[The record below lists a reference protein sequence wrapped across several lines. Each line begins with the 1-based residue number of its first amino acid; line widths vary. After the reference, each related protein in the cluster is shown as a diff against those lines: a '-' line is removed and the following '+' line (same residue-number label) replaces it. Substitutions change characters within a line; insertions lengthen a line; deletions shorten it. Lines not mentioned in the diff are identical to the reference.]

1 MTLLLGVGGHD
12 LGVGGGLHRPVAP
25 MLAVAGQVPVGAWAY
40 EFKWDGVRAI
50 VEPSGGRTRLTSRNL
65 RDITNS
71 YPEIAEANGALG
83 GLRAVLDGEIVA
95 LDERGAPSFARLQH
109 RMHVARPSSMLVVST
124 PVHLYLFDLLELDG
138 HPLIGEPYTR
148 RRELLD
154 QLGLSG
160 GLVYAPPSFTADRI
174 TGADMLVAARES
186 GLEGVV
192 AKRLTSTYRP
202 GQRSQDWIKT
212 ALERSAEV
220 IVCGWKP
227 GAGRRLG
234 MIGSVML
241 GAYDE
246 QGRLVYVGHVGTGF
260 TEAALRELAALLEP
274 LAIDASPLDVPAPRE
289 HSRDARWIEPVL
301 VAEVVY
307 RTLTPDGRLRHPS
320 WRGLRPDKAP
330 DGVYWHEAPR

>member
-1 MTLLLGVGGHD
+1 MPVLTGACGHD
-12 LGVGGGLHRPVAP
+12 QRVVAALHRPVAP
-25 MLAVAGQVPVGAWAY
+25 MLAVAGRVPAGPWAY

-65 RDITNS
+65 RDITDS
-71 YPEIAEANGALG
+71 YPEIAEANGGLG
-83 GLRAVLDGEIVA
+83 SLRAVLDGEIVA

-109 RMHVARPSSMLVVST
+109 RMHVARPSSALVVSV
-124 PVHLYLFDLLELDG
+124 PVHLYLFDVLELDG
-138 HPLIGEPYTR
+138 RPLIGEPYTR

-154 QLGLSG
+154 QLGLGG
-160 GLVYAPPSFTADRI
+160 GLVQTPPSFPADR
-174 TGADMLVAARES
+174 TTPADMLAAARDS

-212 ALERSAEV
+212 ALERTAEV

-227 GAGRRLG
+227 GAGRRLD
-234 MIGSVML
+234 MIGSLML
-241 GAYDE
+241 SAYDE
-246 QGRLVYVGHVGTGF
+246 QGRLVYVGSVGTGF
-260 TEAALRELAALLEP
+260 TEAALRELATVLAP
-274 LAIDASPLDVPAPRE
+274 LARDTPPLDVPAPRD
-289 HSRDARWIEPVL
+289 HSRDARWVAPVL

-320 WRGLRPDKAP
+320 WRGIRPDKAP
-330 DGVYWHEAPR
+330 DEVRWTG